1 MKKAVDDV
9 IAKELRKNSRSL
21 SAATIRPISDDWQ
34 FSTNGVYF
42 LCGKMG
48 SGKTYTII
56 RHILMT
62 ERLSHQSGFCYDLIV
77 FTSTSGSMDKT
88 VCALGSK
95 IKTPVMYVKDDQLVS
110 FLTKHIKNKM
120 KYYALMEYVHEGKDS
135 DELKRIVEKYSMY
148 RLYKG
153 KRVYDDKKIAMYL
166 MRCIERYGFKQIPS
180 NTLLVMDDFAGHPLL
195 KDVNS
200 PLARMLT
207 KTRHYHLTAILA
219 VQTWRFVNLNFKRLC
234 TDIVIWKGYSEED
247 FKNMIRQTPNDKNW
261 KELWQQYKSL
271 TDAHSNMAL
280 HITSGNVLFNE

>member
-9 IAKELRKNSRSL
+9 IAKELRKNARSL
-21 SAATIRPISDDWQ
+21 NAATIKPISDEWQ

-62 ERLSHQSGFCYDLIV
+62 EKLSHQSGFHYDLIV

-88 VCALGSK
+88 VCALSSK
-95 IKTPVMYVKDDQLVS
+95 IKTPIRYVKDDELVT
-110 FLTKHIKNKM
+110 FLTKHIKSKM
-120 KYYALMEYVHEGKDS
+120 KYYALMEYVHEGKNS
-135 DELKRIVEKYSMY
+135 DELKRIVEKHHMY

-166 MRCIERYGFKQIPS
+166 MKCIEQYGFTQIPS
-180 NTLLVMDDFAGHPLL
+180 NTLLIMDDFAGHPLL

-247 FKNMIRQTPNDKNW
+247 FKNMIKQTPNDKNW
-261 KELWQQYKSL
+261 KELWQQYKEL
-271 TDAHSNMAL
+271 TDAHSNMTL
-280 HITSGNVLFNE
+280 HITANTITFDE

>member
-1 MKKAVDDV
+1 MKRSVDDV
-9 IAKELRKNSRSL
+9 IAQELRKNRRSL
-21 SAATIRPISDDWQ
+21 KAATIRPISNEWQ

-42 LCGKMG
+42 MCGKMG

-62 ERLSHQSGFCYDLIV
+62 ERLSHQSDFKYDLIV

-95 IKTPVMYVKDDQLVS
+95 IKTPVMYLKDDQLVP

-135 DELKRIVEKYSMY
+135 DELKRLVEKHSMY

-153 KRVYDDKKIAMYL
+153 KRVYDDRKIALYL
-166 MRCIERYGFKQIPS
+166 IQRIEQYGFTQMPS

-195 KDVNS
+195 KDVDS

-234 TDIVIWKGYSEED
+234 TDIVIWKGYSEDD
-247 FKNMIRQTPNDKNW
+247 FKNMIKQTPNDQSW
-261 KELWQQYKSL
+261 KDLWERYKSL
-271 TDAHSNMAL
+271 TDIHSNMAL
-280 HITSGNVLFNE
+280 HITANSVVFDE